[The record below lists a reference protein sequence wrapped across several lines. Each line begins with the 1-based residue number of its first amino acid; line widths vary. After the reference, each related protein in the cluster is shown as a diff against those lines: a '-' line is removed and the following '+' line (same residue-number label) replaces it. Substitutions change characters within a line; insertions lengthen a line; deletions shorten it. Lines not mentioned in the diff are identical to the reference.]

1 MGSEVV
7 FEILGLGIAAVDD
20 ILFVPSYPVPD
31 TKNRVVRAERHGGGL
46 TATALVAA
54 STLGA
59 RCAYAGAL
67 GQDEESQY
75 VRERLSAAGVDLSLV
90 AERPDARPVHATVI
104 VDMGNHTRTIL
115 VQTEGALGA
124 APDWPAEDVIR
135 RAKVLFVDH
144 VGTTGILR
152 AARIAREAAIP
163 VVGDIEGGAGA
174 EYDELLQLVDHLI
187 VSWPYAHRLTGCE
200 SPSEALRKLWHQ
212 GRSVV
217 AITCGSE
224 GAWYLD
230 AAAPEE
236 PRQQSPFTV
245 DVVDTTG
252 CGDVFHG
259 AYAAGLAKGLH
270 TAGRIRLASAT
281 AALKATRS
289 GGQSVPTL
297 DEVQVL
303 LQEGSDEH

>member
-1 MGSEVV
+1 MV

-54 STLGA
+54 SKLGA
-59 RCAYAGAL
+59 CCAYAGAL
-67 GQDEESQY
+67 GRDDESQY

-90 AERPDARPVHATVI
+90 VERPDARPVHATVI
-104 VDMGNHTRTIL
+104 VDMGSHTRTIL

-152 AARIAREAAIP
+152 AARIARAAGIP

-174 EYDELLQLVDHLI
+174 EYDELLELVDHLI
-187 VSWPYAHRLTGCE
+187 VSWPYAHRITGCE
-200 SPSEALRKLWHQ
+200 GPAEALRALWHG

-224 GAWYLD
+224 GAWYLE
-230 AAAPEE
+230 AGVASK
-236 PRQQSPFTV
+236 PRHQPPFRV

-259 AYAAGLAKGLH
+259 AYAAGLAKGLDVP
-270 TAGRIRLASAT
+270 ARIRLASAT

-297 DEVQVL
+297 GEVEALMKEAQD
-303 LQEGSDEH
+303 G